1 MKPGMSISGKGNKKY
16 IDELSRPVYNTERRA
31 IRREYIET
39 GSECYVTI
47 RKGGMQSHEEL

>member
-16 IDELSRPVYNTERRA
+16 IDELSRPVYDTERRA

-39 GSECYVTI
+39 GSECYVMI
-47 RKGGMQSHEEL
+47 QKGGMQSHEEL